1 MKTGLMLIFVPFIL
15 GLLMNQ
21 ALIDNVNLEM
31 PFSGSPEVISPHD
44 RIKESQILVYDDRV
58 VLQVGNAYL
67 AGYADTNSMD
77 PLLDDMS
84 NGLEV
89 MPQSEDDIYV
99 GDVIVYET
107 DIGLI
112 VHRVVEIGSD
122 EEGKYF
128 ILKGDNNTSK
138 DPYKVRFGQIK
149 YVLVGV
155 LY

>member
-1 MKTGLMLIFVPFIL
+1 MKTGLILIFVPFIL
-15 GLLMNQ
+15 GLIMNQ
-21 ALIDNVNLEM
+21 ALMDNVNLEM
-31 PFSGSPEVISPHD
+31 PFNGSPELMSPHD
-44 RIKESQILVYDDRV
+44 RIKESQIFVYDDRV
-58 VLQVGNAYL
+58 VLQMKDASL
-67 AGYADTNSMD
+67 AEYANTNSMD
-77 PLLDDMS
+77 PLLGDMS

-89 MPQSEDDIYV
+89 MPESEDDIYV

-122 EEGKYF
+122 EDGKYF

-138 DPYKVRFGQIK
+138 DPYKVRFDQIR